1 MHANLSTAL
10 VPVDQAGKTSITQGN
25 ALFGEFSLFRDGFN
39 VEERD
44 AIKKYL
50 TDILG
55 RVLARIWIEPIFH
68 TNFAQDPRAAL
79 VGAGV
84 HLPDGLSIEFS
95 KAVANRPKIIVYERQ
110 KNSKFKTRLL
120 YLQLVM
126 LAGK

>member
-1 MHANLSTAL
+1 MPANLSTAL
-10 VPVDQAGKTSITQGN
+10 VPMDQAGKTSITQGST
-25 ALFGEFSLFRDGFN
+25 LFGELSLLRDGFN
-39 VEERD
+39 DDERD
-44 AIKKYL
+44 GIKKYL

-55 RVLARIWIEPIFH
+55 RALARIWIDPIFH

-84 HLPDGLSIEFS
+84 RLPDGLSIEFS

>member
-1 MHANLSTAL
+1 MPANLSTAL
-10 VPVDQAGKTSITQGN
+10 VPMDQAGKTSITQGST
-25 ALFGEFSLFRDGFN
+25 LFGELSLLRDGFN
-39 VEERD
+39 DDERD
-44 AIKKYL
+44 GIKKYL

-55 RVLARIWIEPIFH
+55 RALARIWIDPIFH

-110 KNSKFKTRLL
+110 KNSNFKTRLL